1 LKTFNLKSYIH
12 SDTIK
17 TNIKGKVLQLSFKVD
32 TKVNCNVRISAC
44 VTEEKNEN
52 NVPVMF
58 YTPNRE
64 DYVQNVNLP
73 PGMK

>member
-1 LKTFNLKSYIH
+1 M
-12 SDTIK
+12 
-17 TNIKGKVLQLSFKVD
+17 D

-44 VTEEKNEN
+44 VTEEKNES

-64 DYVQNVNLP
+64 DYVQNVNLS

>member
-1 LKTFNLKSYIH
+1 
-12 SDTIK
+12 
-17 TNIKGKVLQLSFKVD
+17 LSFKVD

-64 DYVQNVNLP
+64 DYV
-73 PGMK
+73 

>member
-1 LKTFNLKSYIH
+1 MKTTLSGQ
-12 SDTIK
+12 
-17 TNIKGKVLQLSFKVD
+17 NIIIDFDID
-32 TKVNCNVRISAC
+32 TKVKCNVRVSAC

-64 DYVQNVNLP
+64 DYVVSQDYD
-73 PGMK
+73 PGLKMNTNGRISFK